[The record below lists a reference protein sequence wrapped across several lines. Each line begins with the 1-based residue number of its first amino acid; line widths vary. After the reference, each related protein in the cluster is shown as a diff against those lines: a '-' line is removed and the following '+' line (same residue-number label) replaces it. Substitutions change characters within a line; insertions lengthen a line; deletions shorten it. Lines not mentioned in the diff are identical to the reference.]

1 MKLPGLLVPIM
12 AGPMLVLTYLLL
24 HGATPDP
31 VIHEHILDAFQAV
44 ILNHA
49 ALQRDVLKARAG
61 LLRNYD
67 PLVQSVENLRAAA
80 ATLQASG
87 RVAVGNSNAEIDR
100 QLDSIVRSVEDE
112 EALVE
117 AFKSRNALLQNSLS
131 FFSYTIHQLT
141 SGVGDVPTALR
152 IGELSNAMGRFT
164 SEPRPNIGAEVTSL
178 LDHLVQDS
186 TSEQLRQDL
195 TILVPHG
202 RLIVVTLPELDNLVS
217 RLLSAPTAEQ
227 ARSVQDLYLRLY
239 RGAAA
244 RAGWFRILLYV
255 ASLTLV
261 AYVGYLL
268 LRLILLC
275 HFSPATPYRGD
286 GSGRS

>member
-1 MKLPGLLVPIM
+1 VKLPGLLVPIV

-31 VIHEHILDAFQAV
+31 VIHKHILDAFQAV

-131 FFSYTIHQLT
+131 FFSYTI
-141 SGVGDVPTALR
+141 DPLR
-152 IGELSNAMGRFT
+152 K
-164 SEPRPNIGAEVTSL
+164 SL
-178 LDHLVQDS
+178 
-186 TSEQLRQDL
+186 
-195 TILVPHG
+195 
-202 RLIVVTLPELDNLVS
+202 
-217 RLLSAPTAEQ
+217 
-227 ARSVQDLYLRLY
+227 
-239 RGAAA
+239 
-244 RAGWFRILLYV
+244 
-255 ASLTLV
+255 
-261 AYVGYLL
+261 
-268 LRLILLC
+268 
-275 HFSPATPYRGD
+275 
-286 GSGRS
+286 